1 MTIHSMSNPK
11 SFVQDCENLGITYD
25 LLLEAQES
33 VGKQATARMFKGK
46 SKRGGG
52 GFCSAA
58 SIENWLE
65 TFKYAQEHPDEED
78 KDAFQPRE
86 IIPNESWTSFVDV
99 VYFPIDKNIIESW
112 KSLSNKKLSLE
123 AQKYSMTIG
132 IANTKAIKDLHERML
147 KMAERRQTN
156 FWTKERIKIKT
167 IETNYQQ
174 MNIFQ
179 LKEIAKDHGIYTNM
193 KKDDLIHEIENK
205 NDDDEKD
212 EILLSDM
219 SLQKLKL
226 LAKDLGLLE
235 YNNLQKNELIESI
248 KQKQKEDE
256 EKDDR
261 ITLGGIDIISRPED
275 GYINATQLCKAGGK
289 EFKAWYRNDKVKEF
303 LEELSFKKNINICS
317 QKETENNLKIDTD
330 ESLSSVKN
338 FTDDKKYLIDIKI
351 NCDNE
356 NRCTWV
362 HPRVAIHIA
371 QWVSPKFAVIV
382 TGWIHKLLSIGKV
395 SLERPV
401 KEFSTITEMDIE
413 AEILEDKVK
422 IEEFTTD
429 SVIYV
434 SYIGKGLVKIGFS
447 DGKLLQRNKKHTSS
461 ESLYAQWRIIK
472 LVKVSGRPIEK
483 ILHDFLS
490 PYKTEFNKQKEI
502 YKCLKTL
509 ESFTQMIDT
518 FLLNNDLNMSNNT
531 NNSI

>member
-1 MTIHSMSNPK
+1 MSNPK

-99 VYFPIDKNIIESW
+99 VYFPIDKNIIDSW

-261 ITLGGIDIISRPED
+261 ITLGGIEIISRPED
-275 GYINATQLCKAGGK
+275 GYINATELCKAGGK
-289 EFKAWYRNDKVKEF
+289 EYSNWFKNNKSDEY
-303 LEELSFKKNINICS
+303 LQELSGFLQIRRDLLIQVNIEGI
-317 QKETENNLKIDTD
+317 
-330 ESLSSVKN
+330 
-338 FTDDKKYLIDIKI
+338 
-351 NCDNE
+351 NE

-382 TGWIHKLLSIGKV
+382 TGWIHKLLSTGKV

-413 AEILEDKVK
+413 AEVLEDKVK

-429 SVIYV
+429 SVIYI

-490 PYKTEFNKQKEI
+490 LYKTEFNKQKEI

-518 FLLNNDLNMSNNT
+518 FLLDNDLPMKISRLEKENNEL
-531 NNSI
+531 NFEISRLKLENAQLKI